1 MSKEIPCPK
10 CGHVWLWADWKKDKD
25 AFCPEG
31 RGCAREDKA
40 RMDKS
45 PIEQIKELA
54 PMARIEMLENEVKNL
69 RKGLEIYERE
79 RNRYKHAKPEITGA
93 YFLAGGLGEIDD
105 NYLPQFVEIVPAYGC
120 GWSQV
125 YEKTDRTISYEGS

>member
-1 MSKEIPCPK
+1 MSDELVERLRDCEFMGMPA
-10 CGHVWLWADWKKDKD
+10 GRLDYSTAHEAAD
-25 AFCPEG
+25 
-31 RGCAREDKA
+31 
-40 RMDKS
+40 
-45 PIEQIKELA
+45 
-54 PMARIEMLENEVKNL
+54 RIEELEAEIKTL
-69 RKGLEIYERE
+69 RKGLEIYEQE
-79 RNRYKHAKPEITGA
+79 RNRYKHAYPEKTGA

>member
-1 MSKEIPCPK
+1 
-10 CGHVWLWADWKKDKD
+10 
-25 AFCPEG
+25 
-31 RGCAREDKA
+31 
-40 RMDKS
+40 MDKS
-45 PIEQIKELA
+45 PVEQIKELA
-54 PMARIEMLENEVKNL
+54 PQARIEMLENEIKTL
-69 RKGLEIYERE
+69 RKGLEVYERE

-93 YFLAGGLGEIDD
+93 YFLAGGLGDIDD

>member
-1 MSKEIPCPK
+1 
-10 CGHVWLWADWKKDKD
+10 
-25 AFCPEG
+25 
-31 RGCAREDKA
+31 
-40 RMDKS
+40 MDKG

-54 PMARIEMLENEVKNL
+54 PQARIEMLENEIKTL

-120 GWSQV
+120 GWSQI